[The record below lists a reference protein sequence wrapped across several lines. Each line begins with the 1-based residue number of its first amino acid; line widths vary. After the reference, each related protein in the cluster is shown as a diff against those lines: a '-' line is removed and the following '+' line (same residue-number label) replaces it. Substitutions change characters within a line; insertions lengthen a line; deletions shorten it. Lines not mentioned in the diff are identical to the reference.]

1 VGTSYLNIILDD
13 DFDPSANQIAKI
25 LADTNAQVSILDTKG
40 STGRNA
46 VIVAGQ
52 RIDFAM
58 PSQHRELSPATVH
71 IVYRRPNML
80 QSNVKPWL
88 NQDPVPPHGPT
99 LSWSTALIRGVL
111 MR

>member
-1 VGTSYLNIILDD
+1 MGTSYLNIILDD

-58 PSQHRELSPATVH
+58 PRLTVDSAVMRHKLKKELEKMRFYT
-71 IVYRRPNML
+71 
-80 QSNVKPWL
+80 
-88 NQDPVPPHGPT
+88 
-99 LSWSTALIRGVL
+99 WSSLIASL
-111 MR
+111 